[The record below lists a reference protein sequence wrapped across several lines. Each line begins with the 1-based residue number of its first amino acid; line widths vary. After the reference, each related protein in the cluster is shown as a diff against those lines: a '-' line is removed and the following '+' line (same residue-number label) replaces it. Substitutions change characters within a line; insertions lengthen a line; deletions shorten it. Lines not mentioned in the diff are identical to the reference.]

1 MLGEG
6 ESHPKAPLL
15 PLPQERGNERLS
27 RLPVLATASS
37 PSCICL
43 SPSLLMGTV
52 INRSFSLSP
61 CLYSGPSILL
71 KLVFEGKQAS
81 GLTYSS
87 PVTSFS
93 FKKLLHGP
101 LPFFPYNHQTARTY
115 VMILGHWLEVIGLP
129 DHRWSL
135 SPSLLSQL

>member
-15 PLPQERGNERLS
+15 PLSQERGKERLS
-27 RLPVLATASS
+27 LLPVLATASS
-37 PSCICL
+37 PSCMCL

-61 CLYSGPSILL
+61 CLHSGPSILL
-71 KLVFEGKQAS
+71 KLVFEGKQVG

-87 PVTSFS
+87 PATSFS
-93 FKKLLHGP
+93 FKALTWP
-101 LPFFPYNHQTARTY
+101 LPFFAYNHQTACTY
-115 VMILGHWLEVIGLP
+115 VMILGHWLEVIRLP
-129 DHRWSL
+129 GHRWSL